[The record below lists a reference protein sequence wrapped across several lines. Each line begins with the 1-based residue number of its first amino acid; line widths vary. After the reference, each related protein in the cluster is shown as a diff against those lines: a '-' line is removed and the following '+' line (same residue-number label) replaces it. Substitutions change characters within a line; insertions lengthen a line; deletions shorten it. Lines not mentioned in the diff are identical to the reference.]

1 MELKEFATHFAAGE
15 HIFREGESGECAY
28 IIETGVVEVSVQKD
42 ARKLVIATLGEGDL
56 LGEMAIIDKLP
67 RTATA
72 LALEDT
78 RVIAI
83 PLAYLRHKVDCADPT
98 LRFFLQIVLERYRDV
113 HARLMHV
120 FEGIATPGDAIYQE
134 HLATTTNVIR
144 NLMTEYM
151 ELQDRIL
158 SAVNTEI
165 DLAARRGHDDETAFR
180 AKRILESEQALT
192 AALRREEFLLHF
204 QPVVDLAAGRVVGC
218 EALLRWQHA
227 DRGLVPPNEFIGQLE
242 ALGLIVEL
250 GDWIAREA
258 CAFQQRLER
267 ETGRALF
274 VGINLSGRQFEDAG
288 LIARLDEIMRETGV
302 NPELIKYEITESLL
316 LEDPARARDLLYELK
331 KTGAQLAIDDFGT
344 GYSSFSYLHSFPF
357 DTLKIDRA
365 FISTMVP
372 NRKSRQIVKSLVN
385 LSHDLGMDVV
395 AEGIESSFEAE
406 ILVDLGAE
414 YGQGFHYAPA
424 LDADA
429 FVARHA

>member
-1 MELKEFATHFAAGE
+1 MELKEFATRFAAGE

-28 IIETGVVEVSVQKD
+28 LIETGAVEVSVQKD
-42 ARKLVIATLGEGDL
+42 ERKLVIATLGEGDL

-98 LRFFLQIVLERYRDV
+98 VRFFLQIVLERYRDV
-113 HARLMHV
+113 HARLMQV
-120 FEGIATPGDAIYQE
+120 FEGIAAPSDATHE
-134 HLATTTNVIR
+134 AHLASTTNVIR

-165 DLAARRGHDDETAFR
+165 DLAARRAHDDDTAVH

-192 AALRREEFLLHF
+192 AALKRDEFVLQF
-204 QPVVDLAAGRVVGC
+204 QPLVDLASTRLVGC
-218 EALLRWQHA
+218 EALLRWQHPE
-227 DRGLVPPNEFIGQLE
+227 RGLVPPDEFIGQLE
-242 ALGLIVEL
+242 DLGLIVEL

-267 ETGRALF
+267 EVREALF
-274 VGINLSGRQFEDAG
+274 VSVNLSGRQFEDDD
-288 LIARLDEIMRETGV
+288 LIARLAEIMRATGV
-302 NPELIKYEITESLL
+302 DPALIKYEITESLL
-316 LEDPARARDLLYELK
+316 LEDPARANDLLYELK
-331 KTGAQLAIDDFGT
+331 KTGARLAIDDFGT
-344 GYSSFSYLHSFPF
+344 GYSSFSYLHRFPF

-395 AEGIESSFEAE
+395 AEGVESSFEAE

-414 YGQGFHYAPA
+414 YGQGFHYAAA
-424 LDADA
+424 LDGDA
-429 FVARHA
+429 FVARYG